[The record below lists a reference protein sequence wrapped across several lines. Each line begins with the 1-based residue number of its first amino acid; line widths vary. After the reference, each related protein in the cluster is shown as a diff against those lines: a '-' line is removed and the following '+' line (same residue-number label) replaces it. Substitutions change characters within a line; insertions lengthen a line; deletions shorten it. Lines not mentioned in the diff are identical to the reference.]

1 MKPEKPKSAKAPAK
15 LTPSSAKEKPP
26 LKASAKPAPPKPV
39 PAKSAAKAP
48 PVPPPIKSPVK
59 TPPAAKTKAAATP
72 KKSAVAKTVASIKA
86 AVSAL
91 TKRPPAKKAVT
102 KKPAANPFAKV
113 SEPAPAASAPAK
125 APANAAA
132 KAPAPAPIVIPSI
145 LLEGDAPEPPRH
157 SGPGERYAIGG
168 AEPLFTSD
176 SGELPESY
184 GTQRLLLVARDPHWL
199 YAHWDMTSEQL
210 RKHNT
215 ASRDGHLVLRVF
227 QNEVSGAPI
236 VEQHVHPESRN
247 WFLHVGRGATKYVAQ
262 LGLYSRKGAWTTVA
276 TSAATLTP
284 PDVLS
289 DDTSVRFETIPV
301 EVPFKQLLELVK
313 GAVAEHTPLMEVIQ
327 QLRAVGHTG
336 LPELESFIAALTAPD
351 GTRAIAHWTPEQER
365 ALAAIINIDEVR
377 RVWMGSL
384 EITELIRRSL
394 EKELSSQSAA
404 AFARGEQSGAASWP
418 GGITSVSSPFG
429 GEGQRKGFWFN
440 VNAELIIYGA
450 TEPDAAVTIGGRKIQ
465 LRRDGTFSFRFALPD
480 GNYDLPVQATS
491 ADGSDSRRAELEFR
505 RATQYCGDV
514 GRHPQDKKLK
524 TPKVENVG

>member
-1 MKPEKPKSAKAPAK
+1 MKPEKPKSAKAPSK
-15 LTPSSAKEKPP
+15 LTLISAKENPP
-26 LKASAKPAPPKPV
+26 LKSLAKPAPPKRALAK
-39 PAKSAAKAP
+39 PAAAKAP
-48 PVPPPIKSPVK
+48 PPPPPIKSPAK
-59 TPPAAKTKAAATP
+59 TPPAAQIKATP
-72 KKSAVAKTVASIKA
+72 KKSAVAKTVATIKA

-91 TKRPPAKKAVT
+91 TKRAPAKKVAA
-102 KKPAANPFAKV
+102 KKPPANPFAKV
-113 SEPAPAASAPAK
+113 ATPALAASTPAK
-125 APANAAA
+125 APTKAAS
-132 KAPAPAPIVIPSI
+132 KFSAPAPLVIPAI
-145 LLEGDAPEPPRH
+145 LLEGDAPAPPRH

-168 AEPLFTSD
+168 AEPVIQSD
-176 SGELPESY
+176 SGELPEAY

-227 QNEVSGAPI
+227 CGDVSGAPV

-247 WFLHVGRGATKYVAQ
+247 WFIHVGRGATKYVAL
-262 LGLYSRKGAWTTVA
+262 LGSYHRKGAWATVA
-276 TSAATLTP
+276 TSDATLTP

-327 QLRAVGHTG
+327 QLRAAGHTA
-336 LPELESFIAALTAPD
+336 LPGLESFVSVLAAPAGSRP
-351 GTRAIAHWTPEQER
+351 AAHWTPEQER

-480 GNYDLPVQATS
+480 GDYELPVQATS

-505 RATQYCGDV
+505 RATQYRGDV
-514 GRHPQDKKLK
+514 DQHPQDKKLK

>member
-15 LTPSSAKEKPP
+15 LTPSSAKQKPS
-26 LKASAKPAPPKPV
+26 LKASAKSAPPKPV

-48 PVPPPIKSPVK
+48 PIPPPIKSPVK
-59 TPPAAKTKAAATP
+59 TPSAAKAAATP
-72 KKSAVAKTVASIKA
+72 KKSTVAKTVATIKA

-91 TKRPPAKKAVT
+91 TKRAPAKKA
-102 KKPAANPFAKV
+102 AARKTSTNPFAKV
-113 SEPAPAASAPAK
+113 APPAPAASTPAK
-125 APANAAA
+125 APTKAVS
-132 KAPAPAPIVIPSI
+132 KSSAPAPLVIPSI

-157 SGPGERYAIGG
+157 SGPGERYALGG
-168 AEPLFTSD
+168 TETLIQSD
-176 SGELPESY
+176 SGELPEAY

-199 YAHWDMTSEQL
+199 YAHWDMTNEQM

-227 QNEVSGAPI
+227 CGNVSGAPV

-247 WFLHVGRGATKYVAQ
+247 WFIHVGRGATKYVAQ
-262 LGLYSRKGAWTTVA
+262 LGSYHRKGAWATVA
-276 TSAATLTP
+276 TSDATLTP

-313 GAVAEHTPLMEVIQ
+313 GAVAEHTPLIEVIQ
-327 QLRAVGHTG
+327 QLRALGHTE
-336 LPELESFIAALTAPD
+336 LPELKSLASALATPA
-351 GTRAIAHWTPEQER
+351 GTRPSAQWTPEQER

-404 AFARGEQSGAASWP
+404 AFARGDQSSAAQLP
-418 GGITSVSSPFG
+418 GGITSMSSPFG
-429 GEGQRKGFWFN
+429 GEGGRKGFWFN

-465 LRRDGTFSFRFALPD
+465 LRKDGTFSFRFALPD

-505 RATQYCGDV
+505 RATQYRGDV

-524 TPKVENVG
+524 TPRVENVG

>member
-1 MKPEKPKSAKAPAK
+1 MKPEKPKAAKAPAK
-15 LTPSSAKEKPP
+15 LTPTSAKAKLPPP
-26 LKASAKPAPPKPV
+26 LPPKPV
-39 PAKSAAKAP
+39 HSKAPAKLAAK
-48 PVPPPIKSPVK
+48 V
-59 TPPAAKTKAAATP
+59 TAKTKSASLPPPLPTVKAKTPAKIPAKAKAATVTTKP
-72 KKSAVAKTVASIKA
+72 VAKKTVVAKTVATIKA

-91 TKRPPAKKAVT
+91 TKRQPAKKA
-102 KKPAANPFAKV
+102 PAKNPFAKV
-113 SEPAPAASAPAK
+113 
-125 APANAAA
+125 AA
-132 KAPAPAPIVIPSI
+132 KAALTPPPPLVIPSI
-145 LLEGDAPEPPRH
+145 LLEGDAPEAPRQ
-157 SGPGERYAIGG
+157 SGPGERYALGSV
-168 AEPLFTSD
+168 EPFMASD
-176 SGELPESY
+176 SAELPEAY
-184 GTQRLLLVARDPHWL
+184 GTQRLLIVARDPHWL
-199 YAHWDMTSEQL
+199 YAHWDMTAEQL

-227 QNEVSGAPI
+227 RNEMVGAPL

-247 WFLHVGRGATKYVAQ
+247 WFIHVGRGATKYVAQ
-262 LGLYSRKGAWTTVA
+262 LGLYTRKGVWTIVA

-301 EVPFKQLLELVK
+301 EVPFKQLLGLVK
-313 GAVAEHTPLMEVIQ
+313 GAVAEHTPLIEVIQ
-327 QLRAVGHTG
+327 QLRALGHTE
-336 LPELESFIAALTAPD
+336 LPELETLASALATPA
-351 GTRAIAHWTPEQER
+351 GTRPSAHWTPEQER

-404 AFARGEQSGAASWP
+404 AFGRGDQSGAAQLP

-429 GEGQRKGFWFN
+429 GEGARKGFWFN

-465 LRRDGTFSFRFALPD
+465 LRKDGTFSFRFALPD

-505 RATQYCGDV
+505 RATQYRGDV

-524 TPKVENVG
+524 APRVENVG